1 MTELSYL
8 FIATAVLAG
17 MLSMI
22 SIWSRHRS
30 WIRVSALGVAILFL
44 PLAYASFA
52 ALLSKPKPVALE
64 WWLGEADQ
72 ATVLS
77 SSIQEDVGIFLW
89 LQLAETT
96 EPRAYVLPWNRDLA
110 EQLQAAAR
118 EAEEQNGQLQMRL
131 PFEPSLDELEPKF
144 YAMPQPSA
152 PPKDLD
158 RPPPK
163 MYQQAKR
170 RGLDA

>member
-8 FIATAVLAG
+8 FMTTAGLAG
-17 MLSMI
+17 LLATI

-30 WIRVSALGVAILFL
+30 WIRAGALAAAFLFL
-44 PLAYASFA
+44 PLAYASYA
-52 ALLSKPKPVALE
+52 SLLSKPKPVSLE
-64 WWLGEADQ
+64 WWLDGADE

-77 SSIQEDVGIFLW
+77 SSIREDVGIFLW
-89 LQLAETT
+89 LQLAEAS

-110 EQLQAAAR
+110 EQLQSAAR
-118 EAEEQNGQLQMRL
+118 EAEEQDGQLQMRL

-144 YAMPQPSA
+144 YAMPQPA
-152 PPKDLD
+152 LPPKDLH

-170 RGLDA
+170 GELDA

>member
-8 FIATAVLAG
+8 FMTTAALAGVLA
-17 MLSMI
+17 MI
-22 SIWSRHRS
+22 SVWSRHRS
-30 WIRVSALGVAILFL
+30 WIRAGALAVAALFM
-44 PLAYASFA
+44 PLAYVSYA

-64 WWLGEADQ
+64 WWLGEAGE

-89 LQLAETT
+89 LQLAEVS
-96 EPRAYVLPWNRDLA
+96 EPRAYVVPWSRDLA
-110 EQLQAAAR
+110 EQLQEAAR

-144 YAMPQPSA
+144 YAMPQPA
-152 PPKDLD
+152 LPPKDLH
-158 RPPPK
+158 RPPPEI
-163 MYQQAKR
+163 YQQAR
-170 RGLDA
+170 RGELDA

>member
-8 FIATAVLAG
+8 FMMTAVLAG
-17 MLSMI
+17 LLAMI
-22 SIWSRHRS
+22 SVWSRHRS
-30 WIRVSALGVAILFL
+30 WIRAGALAVAALFM
-44 PLAYASFA
+44 PLAYVSYA

-64 WWLGEADQ
+64 WWLGEAGE

-89 LQLAETT
+89 LQLAEVS
-96 EPRAYVLPWNRDLA
+96 EPRAYVLPWSRDLA
-110 EQLQAAAR
+110 EQLQEAAR

-144 YAMPQPSA
+144 YAMPQPA
-152 PPKDLD
+152 MPPKDLN
-158 RPPPK
+158 RPPPEI
-163 MYQQAKR
+163 YQQAR
-170 RGLDA
+170 RGEVDA